1 MAQNSEYFR
10 KFPTIEY
17 DGTLVKNLL
26 RRVDIRTDIRSL
38 LTEFYAYT
46 MSDGEKIEHIAHDYY
61 DDIDMDW
68 LIYLTNDVID
78 PYYDIVIKEELFEDF
93 IVKKYQ
99 SKRRALRKTKSY
111 VNNYESDVSTL
122 SSSAY
127 EALTGD
133 RKKYWEPVYGVN
145 NRIISYTR
153 SNEDFTAST
162 NMIVN
167 LDFTSPSTGNFQVG
181 EVISLS
187 SNTNATA
194 EVTWANTTSITI
206 QHVNGTFETNTNY
219 NIIGDESAATAT
231 VNYDSYN
238 KITDV
243 IPSNEQVYF
252 SRLSFYDYENE
263 LNESKRSIYLI
274 SSLYKRMFST
284 QLDKIMNEG

>member
-1 MAQNSEYFR
+1 MAKNSEYFR

-17 DGTLVKNLL
+17 DGTLAKNLL
-26 RRVDIRTDIRSL
+26 RRVDIRTDVRSL
-38 LTEFYAYT
+38 LSEFYAYT
-46 MSDGEKIEHIAHDYY
+46 MTDGEKIEHIAHDYY

-78 PYYDIVIKEELFEDF
+78 PYYDIILKEELFEDF

-99 SKRRALRKTKSY
+99 SRRRALRKTKSY
-111 VNNYESDVSTL
+111 VNNYASDVSSL
-122 SSSAY
+122 STSAY
-127 EALTGD
+127 EALPGD
-133 RKKYWEPVYGVN
+133 RKKYWEPMYGIN
-145 NRIISYTR
+145 NRIISYER
-153 SNEDFTAST
+153 SKEDFTAST

-167 LDFTSPSTGNFQVG
+167 LDFTTESTGTFQVG

-206 QHVNGTFETNTNY
+206 QHVSGAFEANTNY

-238 KITDV
+238 RITDV
-243 IPSNEQVYF
+243 IPSSEQVYF
-252 SRLSFYDYENE
+252 ERLSFYDYENE
-263 LNESKRSIYLI
+263 LNESKRSIYLM
-274 SSLYKRMFST
+274 SSAYKRMLSKR
-284 QLDKIMNEG
+284 LDELMNKG